1 MFSISRPPG
10 LKNEKRMIVNSAIDP
25 AFFNKLTNTFI
36 LSVSF
41 KFQQDSKLNL
51 SYKSIQE
58 MIRSKGLIE
67 ENLTSYDVFDLVS
80 QIRKKSSRIIN
91 LIQMSE
97 VF

>member
-1 MFSISRPPG
+1 MKKDDCEFNYRSSI
-10 LKNEKRMIVNSAIDP
+10 
-25 AFFNKLTNTFI
+25 FQQTNKYFI

-41 KFQQDSKLNL
+41 KFEQDSKLNL

-58 MIRSKGLIE
+58 LIRSKGLIE

-97 VF
+97 VFLKT